1 MDEKM
6 LFASSA
12 KLASLKAAKPSRA
25 KGRKRWMCHH
35 PWASVAFIKQTERE
49 IQGLKGITDSL
60 WAFGFNRQF
69 GSVNSVI

>member
-35 PWASVAFIKQTERE
+35 PWTSVAFIKQTERE
-49 IQGLKGITDSL
+49 T
-60 WAFGFNRQF
+60 RP
-69 GSVNSVI
+69 